1 MWAGLKAVWMDG
13 EIVPWEQ
20 AKVHVSVNA
29 LHYGSAVFEGIR
41 GYYHEN
47 EIYVFR
53 LREHLKRLVDSA
65 KVVMLKNP
73 YTVEQLIEFTL
84 QTIRQN
90 GYKSNIYIRPIIYAG
105 ENLMSLNA
113 LDLPVRMAIL
123 VFPLEKF
130 FSKQGL
136 RVCVSSWRRLPDT
149 SMPPRAKASANYL
162 NSILASTEARQ
173 SGYDEAILLDQEGFV
188 SEGAGENIFLV
199 KSNTL
204 HTPPASSSI
213 LEGIT
218 RDTVMT
224 LASDMGFKVVE
235 RQISRTELY
244 TADELFFTGTA
255 AEITPILE
263 VDGRKIADGL
273 AGPVTTKLME
283 KYQKV
288 VRGLEPNYRKWL
300 TPVYGR

>member
-1 MWAGLKAVWMDG
+1 MKAVWMDG
-13 EIVPWEQ
+13 ELVPWED

-29 LHYGSAVFEGIR
+29 LHYGTAVFEGIR
-41 GYYHEN
+41 GYFHDN

-53 LREHLKRLVDSA
+53 LIEHLRRLVDSA
-65 KVVMLKNP
+65 KIVMLKNP
-73 YTVEQLIEFTL
+73 YSAEQLREAVI

-90 GYKSNIYIRPIIYAG
+90 GYRTNVYIRPIVYAG
-105 ENLMSLNA
+105 ENIMSLNA
-113 LDLPVRMAIL
+113 QNLPVHAAII

-130 FSKQGL
+130 FSKPGL
-136 RVCVSSWRRLPDT
+136 RVCVSSWRRLPDS

-162 NSILASTEARQ
+162 NSVLASTEARQ
-173 SGYDEAILLDQEGFV
+173 MGYDEALLLDQSGYV

-199 KSNTL
+199 KNDVL
-204 HTPPASSSI
+204 HTPPTSSSI

-218 RDTVMT
+218 RDSVMT
-224 LASDMGFKVVE
+224 LASDMGYKVVE

-263 VDGRKIADGL
+263 VDGRKIGGGTP
-273 AGPVTTKLME
+273 GPVTQKLAE

-288 VRGLEPNYRKWL
+288 VRGLEPNYRRWL
-300 TPVYGR
+300 TSVYGR

>member
-1 MWAGLKAVWMDG
+1 MDG

-20 AKVHVSVNA
+20 AKIHVSVNA
-29 LHYGSAVFEGIR
+29 LHYGTAVFEGIR
-41 GYYHEN
+41 GYYHDD
-47 EIYVFR
+47 EIYIFR
-53 LREHLKRLVDSA
+53 LREHLRRLVDSA
-65 KVVMLKNP
+65 KIVMLKNP
-73 YTVEQLIEFTL
+73 YTVEQLFESVL
-84 QTIRQN
+84 QTVRQN
-90 GYKSNIYIRPIIYAG
+90 GYKTNIYIRPIIYAG
-105 ENLMSLNA
+105 ENIMSLNA
-113 LDLPVRMAIL
+113 VELPVRAAVL

-136 RVCVSSWRRLPDT
+136 RVCVSSWRRLPDS

-173 SGYDEAILLDQEGFV
+173 QGYDEAVLLDQAGYV

-199 KSNTL
+199 KNEIL
-204 HTPPASSSI
+204 ITPPASSSI

-218 RDTVMT
+218 RDTVIKLST
-224 LASDMGFKVVE
+224 DMEYRVVE
-235 RQISRTELY
+235 RLISRTELY

-255 AEITPILE
+255 AEITPIVE
-263 VDGRKIADGL
+263 VDGRKIGDGL
-273 AGPVTTKLME
+273 PGPITQKLAE
-283 KYQKV
+283 KYYRV